1 MNVKVFPAGQQYNDQ
16 DAMAALGTGAVHMVW
31 PVAVRL
37 ETIDPRTGVMNLPFA
52 ISDEQMENQC
62 FNNGITQL
70 MSSYVEPHNLKRT
83 QET

>member
-1 MNVKVFPAGQQYNDQ
+1 MNVKVFPAGQLYNDQ

-31 PVAVRL
+31 PVVVRL
-37 ETIDPRTGVMNLPFA
+37 ETVDPHTGAMNLPFA

-70 MSSYVEPHNLKRT
+70 MSSYVEPRNLKRT